1 MEFQVNVLLQL
12 LVHLI
17 KPEHALSKLPL
28 EFYLKHFFLFYF
40 LYQIKLQNNLNKLK
54 QLSILKVLN
63 NSNNYLIYNHLMEK
77 VILDDIMS
85 KQRWTELLL
94 KLISDLF

>member
-1 MEFQVNVLLQL
+1 M
-12 LVHLI
+12 LVHLK
-17 KPEHALSKLPL
+17 KPVHALSKLPL
-28 EFYLKHFFLFYF
+28 EFYLKHFFLFCS
-40 LYQIKLQNNLNKLK
+40 LYQIELQSNLKKLK
-54 QLSILKVLN
+54 QLSIPKVLS

-85 KQRWTELLL
+85 KQRWIELLL